1 MQKSTNKNI
10 RWNTPFTHHIDSVCQ
25 LFGLVMRFSHF
36 YTFDQYA
43 NFFVFHLKIMFVGFF
58 FVWFCVDVAANFRNP
73 ALFCRSLFYFDVL
86 IRRGWHSCTLY
97 AIACMHTWRMN
108 IEQVCGMIGLAQWY
122 WMMRFTYT
130 MVNYLS
136 AMERFWCT
144 GLITWFFFQCCFDVS
159 IAHWAIKQW
168 PQMRCRQFPPKTSNF
183 LSFLLKLYD
192 ESNFFN
198 VRLFLTCRN

>member
-10 RWNTPFTHHIDSVCQ
+10 CWNTPFTHHIDSVCQ

-43 NFFVFHLKIMFVGFF
+43 NFFVFHLKIMLVGFF

-144 GLITWFFFQCCFDVS
+144 GLITWFFFSMLLWCEHCSLSNKAMALNALQTISAENEQFFIVS
-159 IAHWAIKQW
+159 
-168 PQMRCRQFPPKTSNF
+168 PQVIWWV
-183 LSFLLKLYD
+183 
-192 ESNFFN
+192 EFF
-198 VRLFLTCRN
+198 